1 MERKGEGFWIAG
13 DNQFHNVGTGHT
25 GLHLRFRYFF
35 SCGLQLGYTTG
46 MTKRKSKVARQKNVV
61 VKVFKIT
68 MDNSVY
74 VSAPFS
80 PKDNTVLNSTFK
92 L

>member
-1 MERKGEGFWIAG
+1 MWLTA
-13 DNQFHNVGTGHT
+13 
-25 GLHLRFRYFF
+25 
-35 SCGLQLGYTTG
+35 YTTG
-46 MTKRKSKVARQKNVV
+46 MTKRKFKVARQKNVV

-80 PKDNTVLNSTFK
+80 QDNTVLNSTFK